1 MSAQLEF
8 QQVSLGYPGRE
19 VLTDISLELAIGE
32 VCAVVGP
39 NGTGKSTLIKAASGV
54 LAPAAGRIL
63 VQGADVQALR
73 PDDRARRIGVV
84 PQATHV
90 PPALTAEQV
99 VLMGRT
105 PHLGWLEREGEHDYQ
120 LSRQAMQRTGTL
132 DLAERRMGEL
142 SGGERQRVLVARALA
157 QNPAVLLLD
166 EPTAHLDLRHQ
177 DQTLSLVVS
186 LAREH
191 NLSVLIAL
199 HDLNLVARYSDRVGL
214 LSNGGFVRIG
224 EPRHVLDPELL
235 ATAYGVAIHV
245 MDHPLHGTPL
255 VLSG

>member
-8 QQVSLGYPGRE
+8 QEVSLGYPGRE
-19 VLTDISLELAIGE
+19 VLVGVSLALAAGE
-32 VCAVVGP
+32 VCAIVGP

-54 LAPAAGRIL
+54 LSPHRGRIL
-63 VQGADVQALR
+63 VQGADAHR
-73 PDDRARRIGVV
+73 MPPDDRARRIGVV
-84 PQATHV
+84 PQATHI

-105 PHLGWLEREGEHDYQ
+105 PHLGWLQREGEQDYR
-120 LSRQAMQRTGTL
+120 LSQSAMQRTGTL
-132 DLAERRMGEL
+132 ELAERRMGEL

-157 QNPAVLLLD
+157 QSPAILLLD

-186 LAREH
+186 LARDSD
-191 NLSVLIAL
+191 LSVLIAL

-214 LSNGGFVRIG
+214 LSDGRLARLGDPRQVL
-224 EPRHVLDPELL
+224 EPKVL
-235 ATAYGVAIHV
+235 AAAYGVAIHV

-255 VLSG
+255 ILPG

>member
-1 MSAQLEF
+1 MNPQLEF

-19 VLTDISLELAIGE
+19 VLAGISLALAAGE

-54 LAPAAGRIL
+54 LPASSGRIL
-63 VQGADVQALR
+63 VQGQEVQAMR

-105 PHLGWLEREGEHDYQ
+105 AHLGWLERERPLDYA
-120 LSRQAMQRTGTL
+120 LSRSAMQRTGTL
-132 DLAERRMGEL
+132 ELADRRMGEL
-142 SGGERQRVLVARALA
+142 SGGERQRVMVARALA
-157 QNPAVLLLD
+157 QTPSVLLLD

-186 LAREH
+186 LAREA

-214 LSNGGFVRIG
+214 LSNGEFIRIG
-224 EPRHVLDPELL
+224 DPREVLDPEVL
-235 ATAYGVAIHV
+235 AAAYGVAIHV